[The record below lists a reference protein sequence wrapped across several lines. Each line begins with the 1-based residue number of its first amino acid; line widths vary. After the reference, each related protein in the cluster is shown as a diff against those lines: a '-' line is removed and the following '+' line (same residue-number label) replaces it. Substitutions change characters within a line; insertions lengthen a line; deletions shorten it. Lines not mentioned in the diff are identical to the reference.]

1 MKGRVYIETSVIS
14 YFTAKLSKDI
24 NTLSRQEIT
33 IDWWEEEQ
41 KYYNNFISLAVI
53 EEISRGNPIEA
64 EKRLKVV
71 DDINILEE
79 TVEIQNLAD
88 KYFSKLNI
96 PEKSR
101 YDTIHIAYAYFY
113 EIDYLLSWNMKHIS
127 NPRTQS
133 ALIELNNSLKIK
145 TPMLITPEI
154 LMEIN

>member
-33 IDWWEEEQ
+33 IDWWEEER
-41 KYYNNFISLAVI
+41 KYYDNYISLAVI
-53 EEISRGNPIEA
+53 EEISRGNPFEA
-64 EKRLKVV
+64 EKRLKVAEEF
-71 DDINILEE
+71 NILEE
-79 TVEIQNLAD
+79 RKETENLAE

-101 YDTIHIAYAYFY
+101 YDTIHIAYASFY
-113 EIDYLLSWNMKHIS
+113 EMDYLLSWNMKHIS

-133 ALIELNNSLKIK
+133 ALIELNNNLNIK